1 MSPRTHVSRRLLPPI
16 FLPNVGHNQSASR
29 IIAFTFLTENVSNE
43 SAFFV
48 QRAHPYRAFLH
59 KYIRAEGQLN
69 GTAILRN
76 HTRTKFTASA
86 TTGGSTILVLEP
98 MEQSTYS
105 LNYRAVTTSFYSCQ
119 LALGTT
125 EQPVIGSLYQ
135 LNIQA
140 ILSQF
145 EYSQP
150 QDIFEDVRVIFFFVT
165 CILCST

>member
-1 MSPRTHVSRRLLPPI
+1 MELLSSVI
-16 FLPNVGHNQSASR
+16 TQERNSLLLRQ
-29 IIAFTFLTENVSNE
+29 
-43 SAFFV
+43 
-48 QRAHPYRAFLH
+48 Q
-59 KYIRAEGQLN
+59 EGQLN
-69 GTAILRN
+69 FYIPLDLPSSLQSS
-76 HTRTKFTASA
+76 HIIYTASTA
-86 TTGGSTILVLEP
+86 STPLRGSTILVLEP

-125 EQPVIGSLYQ
+125 EQSVIGSLYQ
-135 LNIQA
+135 LNLQA